1 MKLNGYETL
10 ICNCERTMT
19 LDGKKICK
27 AAGGSEEPDVFS
39 NLCRAEVG
47 KFAEAVSSHAKV
59 LVACTQE
66 APLFSEL
73 AQEQAYEGELR
84 FVNIRERAGWST
96 DKKANSAK
104 IAALLADAAHSSE
117 SAGSISVSSSGQC
130 LVYGA
135 GQQAL
140 DAARKLNARIP
151 TTLLLSD
158 AGDVIPPVSADVAL
172 FKGKISKAAGH
183 LGAFEIVVDGYAPLM
198 PSAKQSADFL
208 MPRDGASSSCA
219 LILDL
224 SDEPSLFT
232 GGHLRDGYKKVDA
245 GDPAAVMEAM
255 FELADMAGEFEKPLY
270 VQYDA
275 SICAHS
281 RSLKTG
287 CTKCLDVCPAGAIT
301 SIGDTVEFDPV
312 ICGGCGSCA
321 AVCPTGAASY
331 AMPQRSDLIARI
343 GILVSTYLNAGGK
356 NPEILVH
363 DNSFGLE
370 LIGMSARFGRGLPDN
385 VLTLGVNEITQVG
398 HDAML
403 AIMAAGVAGIHL
415 IANPARVEELSGSE
429 AQIELTKAMAEG
441 LGYRCTINL
450 ISEADPDILETI
462 MWTDKPAPAL
472 KAHAISGVGSKR
484 DVART
489 MLGLL
494 HKSAPTPKDVVALPD
509 NAPYGQI
516 IVNTETCTLCQAC
529 VGACP
534 VNAIGDNPDKPQ
546 LSFTEAACVQCGLC
560 RTTCPEG
567 AISLK
572 PRYNFATSALSPTVL
587 NEEEPFACISCGKD
601 FGTKSTIEK
610 IFNQLAGKHAM
621 FADSDAAKLIQMC
634 DNCRI
639 EHQANSNNDPFTAG
653 ERPRIRRTEDY
664 IEAER
669 KSNAGEP
676 LSADDFL
683 KDDD

>member
-27 AAGGSEEPDVFS
+27 AADGRDEPDVFS
-39 NLCRAEVG
+39 NLCRVEVG
-47 KFAEAVSSHAKV
+47 KFAEALSENAKV

-73 AQEQAYEGELR
+73 AEEQAFDGELR
-84 FVNIRERAGWST
+84 FANIRERAGWST
-96 DKKANSAK
+96 DKTANSAK

-117 SAGSISVSSSGQC
+117 PSGSISITSSGQC

-151 TTLLLSD
+151 TSLLLSD
-158 AGDVIPPVSADVAL
+158 VGDVIPPVSAEIAL
-172 FKGKISKAAGH
+172 FKGRIARAEGH

-198 PSAKQSADFL
+198 PSARQSADFV
-208 MPRDGASSSCA
+208 MARDGASSSCA
-219 LILDL
+219 LILDM
-224 SDEPSLFT
+224 SGEPSLFT
-232 GGHLRDGYKKVDA
+232 GGHLREGYKKVDA
-245 GDPAAVMEAM
+245 GDPARVMEAM

-270 VQYDA
+270 VRYDS

-287 CTKCLDVCPAGAIT
+287 CTRCLDVCPAGAIT
-301 SIGDTVEFDPV
+301 SIGDIVEIDPV
-312 ICGGCGSCA
+312 ICGGCGSCS

-331 AMPQRSDLIARI
+331 AMPQRADLIGRI
-343 GILVSTYLNAGGK
+343 DTLVTTYRRAGGK
-356 NPEILVH
+356 TPEILVH

-370 LIGMSARFGRGLPDN
+370 LISMSARFGRGLPSH
-385 VLTLGVNEITQVG
+385 VLPLGVNEVTQIG

-403 AIMAAGVAGIHL
+403 AMMAAGVSRIHL
-415 IANPARVEELSGSE
+415 IANPTRMEELSGSE
-429 AQIELTKAMAEG
+429 AQIELTQAMAAG
-441 LGYRCTINL
+441 LGYECTINM
-450 ISEADPDILETI
+450 ICEADPDALDARV
-462 MWTDKPAPAL
+462 WTDKPAPAL

-484 DVART
+484 DIIRT

-494 HKSAPTPKDVVALPD
+494 HADAPAPHDIIALPD

-516 IVNTETCTLCQAC
+516 IVNTDTCTLCQAC

-567 AISLK
+567 AITLE
-572 PRYNFATSALSPTVL
+572 PRYNFAASALSPSIL

-601 FGTKSTIEK
+601 FGTRSTIEK
-610 IFNQLAGKHAM
+610 ITAQLAGKHAM
-621 FADSDAAKLIQMC
+621 FADSEASKLIQMC

-639 EHQANSNNDPFTAG
+639 EHQANSNNDPFSGGA
-653 ERPRIRRTEDY
+653 RPAIRRTEDY
-664 IEAER
+664 IETER
-669 KSNAGEP
+669 KTAAGEP
-676 LSADDFL
+676 LSADDFII
-683 KDDD
+683 DDE

>member
-27 AAGGSEEPDVFS
+27 AAGGDDEPDVFN

-47 KFAEAVSSHAKV
+47 KFAEALSGNAKV

-66 APLFSEL
+66 APLFAEL
-73 AQEQAYEGELR
+73 AEEQKFEGELR
-84 FVNIRERAGWST
+84 FANIRERAGWST
-96 DKKANSAK
+96 DKAANSAK
-104 IAALLADAAHSSE
+104 IAALLADAAHSSKP
-117 SAGSISVSSSGQC
+117 AGSISVTSSGQC

-140 DAARKLNARIP
+140 DAARKLNQRIP
-151 TTLLLSD
+151 TTLLLSEV
-158 AGDVIPPVSADVAL
+158 GDVIPPVSADVAL
-172 FKGKISKAAGH
+172 FKGKIARATGH

-198 PSAKQSADFL
+198 PSAKQSADFV
-208 MPRDGASSSCA
+208 MAREGASSTCA

-245 GDPAAVMEAM
+245 GDPARVMEAM

-270 VQYDA
+270 VQYDF

-287 CTKCLDVCPAGAIT
+287 CTRCLDVCPAGAIT
-301 SIGDTVEFDPV
+301 SIGDIVEFDPI
-312 ICGGCGSCA
+312 ICGGCGSCS

-331 AMPQRSDLIARI
+331 AMPQRADVIGRI
-343 GILVSTYLNAGGK
+343 DTLVSTYRSAGGK
-356 NPEILVH
+356 TPEILVH

-370 LIGMSARFGRGLPDN
+370 LIAMSARFGKGLPAH
-385 VLTLGVNEITQVG
+385 VLPLGVNEITQIG
-398 HDAML
+398 HDGLLAM
-403 AIMAAGVAGIHL
+403 MAAGVSRIHL
-415 IANPARVEELSGSE
+415 IANPAKADELSGSE
-429 AQIELTKAMAEG
+429 AQIELTRAMADG
-441 LGYRCTINL
+441 LGYECAISL
-450 ISEADPDILETI
+450 ICEADPDTLEASV
-462 MWTDKPAPAL
+462 WADKPAPAL

-484 DVART
+484 DVTRT

-494 HKSAPTPKDVVALPD
+494 HGAAPAPQDIIALPD

-516 IVNTETCTLCQAC
+516 IVNTDTCTLCQAC

-534 VNAIGDNPDKPQ
+534 VNAIGDNSDKPQ

-567 AISLK
+567 AITLE
-572 PRYNFATSALSPTVL
+572 PRYNFAASALSPVIL

-601 FGTKSTIEK
+601 FGTRSTIEK
-610 IFNQLAGKHAM
+610 ISAQLAGKHAM
-621 FADSDAAKLIQMC
+621 FADSEASKLIQMC

-653 ERPRIRRTEDY
+653 ARPAIRRTEDY

-669 KSNAGEP
+669 KTAAGES
-676 LSADDFL
+676 LSADDFII
-683 KDDD
+683 DDE

>member
-19 LDGKKICK
+19 LAGKKICK
-27 AAGGSEEPDVFS
+27 AAGGSEEPDIFN

-47 KFAEAVSSHAKV
+47 KFAEAVSGHARV

-84 FVNIRERAGWST
+84 FANIRERGGWST
-96 DKKANSAK
+96 DKADNSAK
-104 IAALLADAAHSSE
+104 IAALLADATHVSE
-117 SAGSISVSSSGQC
+117 PAGSISVTSSGQC

-140 DAARKLNARIP
+140 EVARKLNTRIP
-151 TTLLLSD
+151 TTVLLSD
-158 AGDVIPPVSADVAL
+158 PGDVIPPPSADVAL
-172 FKGKISKAAGH
+172 FKGKISKATGH
-183 LGAFEIVVDGYAPLM
+183 LGAFEIVVDGYAPMM
-198 PSAKQSADFL
+198 PSAKQSADFV
-208 MPRDGASSSCA
+208 MPRDGASSTCA

-224 SDEPSLFT
+224 SGEASLFT

-245 GDPAAVMEAM
+245 GDPAGVMEAM

-281 RSLKTG
+281 RSMKTG

-301 SIGDTVEFDPV
+301 STGDRVEIDPV

-331 AMPQRSDLIARI
+331 AMPKRSDLVARI
-343 GILVSTYLNAGGK
+343 SVLVSTYLNAGGK

-363 DNSFGLE
+363 DNRFGLE
-370 LIGMSARFGRGLPDN
+370 LIGMSARFGRGLPEN
-385 VLTLGVNEITQVG
+385 VLPLGVNEITQIG

-403 AIMAAGVAGIHL
+403 AMMAAGVARIHL
-415 IANPARVEELSGSE
+415 IANPARSEELSGSE
-429 AQIELTKAMAEG
+429 TQIELTRAMAKG
-441 LGYRCTINL
+441 LGYRCSINL
-450 ISEADPDILETI
+450 ISESDPDILETA
-462 MWTDKPAPAL
+462 MWTDKPGTAF

-494 HKSAPTPKDVVALPD
+494 NQNAPAPQDVIALPD
-509 NAPYGQI
+509 KAPYGQI

-534 VNAIGDNPDKPQ
+534 VNAIADNPDKPQ

-567 AISLK
+567 AITLE
-572 PRYNFATSALSPTVL
+572 PRYNFAASALSPTIL
-587 NEEEPFACISCGKD
+587 NEEDPFACISCGKE

-610 IFNQLAGKHAM
+610 ITRQLAGKHAM

-639 EHQANSNNDPFTAG
+639 EHQANSNNDPFAGG

-669 KSNAGEP
+669 KTNAGEP

-683 KDDD
+683 MDDD

>member
-19 LDGKKICK
+19 LDGKKVCK
-27 AAGGSEEPDVFS
+27 AAGGDDEPDVF
-39 NLCRAEVG
+39 NTLCRAEVS
-47 KFAEAVSSHAKV
+47 KFADALSGNAKV

-66 APLFSEL
+66 APLFTEL
-73 AQEQAYEGELR
+73 AEEQKFEGELR
-84 FVNIRERAGWST
+84 FANIRERAGWST
-96 DKKANSAK
+96 DKAANSAK
-104 IAALLADAAHSSE
+104 IAALLADATHVSE
-117 SAGSISVSSSGQC
+117 PAGSISVTSSGQC

-140 DAARKLNARIP
+140 DAARKLNERIP
-151 TTLLLSD
+151 TTVLLSD
-158 AGDVIPPVSADVAL
+158 VGDVIPPVSADVAL
-172 FKGKISKAAGH
+172 FKGKITKAAGR
-183 LGAFEIVVDGYAPLM
+183 LGAFEIVVDDYAPLM
-198 PSAKQSADFL
+198 PSAKQSADFV
-208 MPRDGASSSCA
+208 MPRDGASSTCA

-224 SDEPSLFT
+224 SDGPSLFT

-245 GDPAAVMEAM
+245 GDPARVMEAM

-270 VQYDA
+270 VHYDS

-287 CTKCLDVCPAGAIT
+287 CTRCLDVCPAGAIT
-301 SIGDTVEFDPV
+301 SIGDIVEFDPI
-312 ICGGCGSCA
+312 ICGGCGSCS

-331 AMPQRSDLIARI
+331 AMPQRADLIGRI
-343 GILVSTYLNAGGK
+343 DALVSTYLSAGGK
-356 NPEILVH
+356 TPEVLVH

-370 LIGMSARFGRGLPDN
+370 LIAMSARFGRGLPAH
-385 VLTLGVNEITQVG
+385 VLPLGVNEITQIG
-398 HDAML
+398 HDGLLAM
-403 AIMAAGVAGIHL
+403 MAAGVSRIHL
-415 IANPARVEELSGSE
+415 IANPAKAEELSGCE
-429 AQIELTKAMAEG
+429 AQIELTRALVDG
-441 LGYRCTINL
+441 LGYECAINL
-450 ISEADPDILETI
+450 ICEADPDALEATV
-462 MWTDKPAPAL
+462 WADKPVPAL

-484 DVART
+484 DVTRT

-494 HKSAPTPKDVVALPD
+494 HGSAPAPEDIIALPGA
-509 NAPYGQI
+509 APYGQI
-516 IVNTETCTLCQAC
+516 IVNTETCTMCQAC

-534 VNAIGDNPDKPQ
+534 VNAIADSPDKPQ

-567 AISLK
+567 AITLE
-572 PRYNFATSALSPTVL
+572 PRYNFAASALSPTIL
-587 NEEEPFACISCGKD
+587 NEEEPFACISCGKE

-610 IFNQLAGKHAM
+610 ISAQLAGKHSM
-621 FADSDAAKLIQMC
+621 FADSEASKLIRMC

-639 EHQANSNNDPFTAG
+639 EHQANSVNDPFSAG
-653 ERPRIRRTEDY
+653 SRPAIRRTEDY

-669 KSNAGEP
+669 KTAAGEP

-683 KDDD
+683 MDDD

>member
-10 ICNCERTMT
+10 ICNCERSMT
-19 LDGKKICK
+19 LDGRKICK
-27 AAGGSEEPDVFS
+27 AAGGSEEPDVFN
-39 NLCRAEVG
+39 NLCRAEADR
-47 KFAEAVSSHAKV
+47 FAEAVSSHARV

-73 AQEQAYEGELR
+73 AQDQAYTGELR
-84 FVNIRERAGWST
+84 FANIRERAGWST
-96 DKKANSAK
+96 DKTANSAK
-104 IAALLADAAHSSE
+104 IAALLADAAHASE
-117 SAGSISVSSSGQC
+117 PAGSISVTSSGQC

-140 DAARKLNARIP
+140 DTARKLNSRIP

-158 AGDVIPPVSADVAL
+158 PGDVIPPASADVAL

-198 PSAKQSADFL
+198 PSAKQSADFV
-208 MPRDGASSSCA
+208 MPRDGASSNCA
-219 LILDL
+219 LILDM
-224 SDEPSLFT
+224 SDGPSLFT
-232 GGHLRDGYKKVDA
+232 GAHLRDGYKKVDA

-270 VQYDA
+270 VKYDA

-281 RSLKTG
+281 RSLKAG
-287 CTKCLDVCPAGAIT
+287 CSKCLDVCPAGAIT

-321 AVCPTGAASY
+321 AACPTGAASY
-331 AMPQRSDLIARI
+331 AMPQRNDLIARI
-343 GILVSTYLNAGGK
+343 GILVSTFLKAGGK

-363 DNSFGLE
+363 DNRFGLE
-370 LIGMSARFGRGLPDN
+370 LIGMSARFGRGLPAN
-385 VLTLGVNEITQVG
+385 VLPLGVNEVTQIG

-403 AIMAAGVAGIHL
+403 AMMATGVARIHL
-415 IANPARVEELSGSE
+415 IANPARAEELSGSSAE
-429 AQIELTKAMAEG
+429 IELTRALAEG
-441 LGYRCTINL
+441 LGYECTIAV
-450 ISEADPDILETI
+450 ISETDPDNLETI
-462 MWTDKPAPAL
+462 IWADIPAPTL
-472 KAHAISGVGSKR
+472 KPHAITGVGSKR
-484 DVART
+484 DVTRT
-489 MLGLL
+489 MLALL
-494 HKSAPTPKDVVALPD
+494 HRSAANPQDVIALPD
-509 NAPYGQI
+509 KAPYGQI
-516 IVNTETCTLCQAC
+516 VVNTETCTLCQAC

-567 AISLK
+567 AISLES
-572 PRYNFATSALSPTVL
+572 RYNFSASALSPAVL
-587 NEEEPFACISCGKD
+587 HEEEPFACISCGKD

-610 IFNQLAGKHAM
+610 ITKQLAGKHAM
-621 FADSDAAKLIQMC
+621 FADSDTAKLIQMC

-639 EHQANSNNDPFTAG
+639 EHQANSNNDPFAAG

-683 KDDD
+683 MDDD